1 MRQNR
6 FVHALLAAAMTVSLT
21 LPASA
26 AGGSSFSDVTDSATA
41 LNADVLRLMGVV
53 SGTGGNQFNPG
64 QVLTRAQF
72 CTMVVN
78 FMGKRDDVVLH
89 STRTIFTD
97 VDSTHWARGYVNL
110 AASTTIGGSKEQAG
124 SPLISGVG
132 DGRFLPDQQITLDQ
146 AVTILI
152 RVLGYSGGQVGA
164 VWPDGYMNL
173 AKSIGLTDGLSLSAG
188 SALNRAQAAQLFVNA
203 LTCKTGAGQVY
214 YTTLGQAKENIVLLA
229 VNTETDDGSALGAV
243 RTSEGTYLPSAEDV
257 APSALV
263 GHMGSLVLNDKSEII
278 TFVPDESENVT
289 ITLSGQAEASYVT
302 ALGNKRYTISGDTPV
317 YTSSSSEKKP
327 YSEAFSSLPSGSQIT
342 LFIQRGKVVAIFSGA
357 AATGSS
363 TDAVVVT
370 GSVSDAAF
378 HKLTGGV
385 TGYTIK
391 KNQQTISLSDIKP
404 YDVVTYDAMA
414 NTLIVSDL
422 RLTCTYED
430 AAPNSKA
437 PQTIT
442 VLGHTFPVLE
452 SAWND
457 TAKFSLGQQVTLL
470 LTADGKVAGMAQASG
485 QTQSNAYGMA
495 TSETE
500 VLMFLPN
507 GGTLKL
513 TGKASGSGTTQIA
526 GQVVAISGSSNR
538 LYLSRFNSKQASGTF
553 DPAKMTVGT
562 APVSP
567 GVKIFERV
575 GDSEQVEIS
584 INSLKG
590 MTIPENKIFASHTNS
605 SGTADIIVLQE
616 VTGDAYTYGKL
627 KESWENE
634 NGPDKGNRSVTVEN
648 GTGGLSSLLTGL
660 SFKDGSFGGVV
671 KSTIRT
677 PIGTGSYQPDKA
689 SSIITLTEIK
699 NVRPSDF
706 FQTETGTYIT
716 VQGKTYQVSDKVE
729 CYKSASKTWF
739 TQESGQARLNAC
751 KAFSSDLTIYVDPI
765 GSKVRV
771 VSAN

>member
-26 AGGSSFSDVTDSATA
+26 VGGSSFSDVTDSATA

-78 FMGKRDDVVLH
+78 FMCKGDDVVLH

-110 AASTTIGGSKEQAG
+110 AASTTIGGSEKQAG

-152 RVLGYSGGQVGA
+152 RVLGYSGNQVGA

-263 GHMGSLVLNDKSEII
+263 GHMGSLVLNDKSEIV

-302 ALGNKRYTISGDTPV
+302 AVGNKRYSISGDTPV
-317 YTSSSSEKKP
+317 YTSDSTEKKP

-342 LFIQRGKVVAIFSGA
+342 LFVQRGKVVAIFSGA
-357 AATGSS
+357 AATGAS

-370 GSVSDAAF
+370 GSVSEAAF

-404 YDVVTYDAMA
+404 YDVVTYDAMT

-422 RLTCTYED
+422 RLTCVYED

-442 VLGHTFPVLE
+442 ALGYTFPVLE
-452 SAWND
+452 SAWSD
-457 TAKFSLGQQVTLL
+457 TEKFSLGQQVTLL
-470 LTADGKVAGMAQASG
+470 LTADGKVAGMAEASG
-485 QTQSNAYGMA
+485 QTRSNAIGVVVDA
-495 TSETE
+495 KTAE
-500 VLMFLPN
+500 MFLPN
-507 GGTLKL
+507 GGTIKL
-513 TGKASGSGTTQIA
+513 TSEKELTNTDQVVNLSSSSKGKLNASRLSGSASGAFQPDKLTLGDH
-526 GQVVAISGSSNR
+526 
-538 LYLSRFNSKQASGTF
+538 K
-553 DPAKMTVGT
+553 
-562 APVSP
+562 VSP
-567 GVKIFERV
+567 GVRIY
-575 GDSEQVEIS
+575 EQVSGGAQVELSLGSLGASS
-584 INSLKG
+584 I
-590 MTIPENKIFASHTNS
+590 PANKIAAVHTNS
-605 SGTADIIVLQE
+605 SGAVDVIVLDS

-627 KESWENE
+627 KEDTQS
-634 NGPDKGNRSVTVEN
+634 GGGVTGSFTNRTVAVEN
-648 GTGGLSSLLTGL
+648 GTGGLSALVTGAAV
-660 SFKDGSFGGVV
+660 KDGGFGGVV
-671 KSTIRT
+671 SGR
-677 PIGTGSYQPDKA
+677 DKTKA
-689 SSIITLTEIK
+689 VSVISLTEIK

-706 FQTETGTYIT
+706 FQTETGTYVT

-729 CYKSASKTWF
+729 CYKSATKTWF
-739 TQESGQARLNAC
+739 TQESAEARLNAC

>member
-26 AGGSSFSDVTDSATA
+26 AGGSSFSDVTDSVTA

-78 FMGKRDDVVLH
+78 FMGKGDDVVLH

-110 AASTTIGGSKEQAG
+110 AASTTIGGSEDQAG

-152 RVLGYSGGQVGA
+152 RVLGYSGNQVGA

-188 SALNRAQAAQLFVNA
+188 SALTRAQAAQLFVNA
-203 LTCKTGAGQVY
+203 LTCKTGSGQVY

-263 GHMGSLVLNDKSEII
+263 GHMGSLVLNDKSEIV

-302 ALGNKRYTISGDTPV
+302 AVGNKRYSISGDTPV
-317 YTSSSSEKKP
+317 YTSDSTEKKT
-327 YSEAFSSLPSGSQIT
+327 YSEAFSSLPSGGQIT

-357 AATGSS
+357 AATGAS

-370 GSVSDAAF
+370 GSASEAAF

-404 YDVVTYDAMA
+404 YDVVTYDAMT

-422 RLTCTYED
+422 RLTCVYED
-430 AAPNSKA
+430 ASPNSKA

-442 VLGHTFPVLE
+442 ALGHTFDVLDC
-452 SAWND
+452 AWSD
-457 TAKFSLGQQVTLL
+457 TEKFSLGQQVTLL
-470 LTADGKVAGMAQASG
+470 LTADGKVAGMADASG
-485 QTQSNAYGMA
+485 QTRSNAIGVVVDDKTA
-495 TSETE
+495 E
-500 VLMFLPN
+500 MFLPN
-507 GGTLKL
+507 GSTIKL
-513 TGKASGSGTTQIA
+513 TSEKELTNTD
-526 GQVVAISGSSNR
+526 QVVNLSSSSKGKLNATR
-538 LYLSRFNSKQASGTF
+538 LTGNASGTF
-553 DPAKMTVGT
+553 QPDKLTLGSDK
-562 APVSP
+562 VSP
-567 GVKIFERV
+567 GVRIY
-575 GDSEQVEIS
+575 EQVSGGAQVELSLNNLGATS
-584 INSLKG
+584 I
-590 MTIPENKIFASHTNS
+590 PANKITAVHTNS
-605 SGTADIIVLQE
+605 SGTVDVIVLDS

-627 KESWENE
+627 VEGTQS
-634 NGPDKGNRSVTVEN
+634 GGGVTGSFTNRTVAVEN
-648 GTGGLSSLLTGL
+648 GTGGLSALVTGAAVT
-660 SFKDGSFGGVV
+660 DGGFGGVV
-671 KSTIRT
+671 SGR
-677 PIGTGSYQPDKA
+677 DKTKA
-689 SSIITLTEIK
+689 VSVIALTEIK

-706 FQTETGTYIT
+706 FQTETGTYVT

-729 CYKSASKTWF
+729 CYKSATKTWF
-739 TQESGQARLNAC
+739 TQESAEARLNAC
-751 KAFSSDLTIYVDPI
+751 KAFSSNLTIYVDPI

>member
-78 FMGKRDDVVLH
+78 FMGKGDDVVLH
-89 STRTIFTD
+89 STRTIFSD

-152 RVLGYSGGQVGA
+152 RVLGYSGNQVGA

-173 AKSIGLTDGLSLSAG
+173 AKSIGLIDGLSLSAG

-263 GHMGSLVLNDKSEII
+263 GHMGSLVLNDKSEIV

-302 ALGNKRYTISGDTPV
+302 AVGNKRYSISGDTPV
-317 YTSSSSEKKP
+317 YTSDSTEKKP

-342 LFIQRGKVVAIFSGA
+342 LFVQRGKVVAIFSGA

-370 GSVSDAAF
+370 GSASEAAF

-404 YDVVTYDAMA
+404 YDVVTYDAMT

-442 VLGHTFPVLE
+442 ALGYTFPVLE

-470 LTADGKVAGMAQASG
+470 LTADGKVAGMAQAGG

-553 DPAKMTVGT
+553 DPAKMTVGS
-562 APVSP
+562 ASVSP

-605 SGTADIIVLQE
+605 SGTVDIIVLQE

-677 PIGTGSYQPDKA
+677 PIGENSYQPDKA

-706 FQTETGTYIT
+706 FQTETGTYVT

>member
-1 MRQNR
+1 
-6 FVHALLAAAMTVSLT
+6 MTVSLT

-152 RVLGYSGGQVGA
+152 RVLGYSGNQVGA
-164 VWPDGYMNL
+164 VWPDGYLNL
-173 AKSIGLTDGLSLSAG
+173 AKSIGLTQGLSVSPSSAIT
-188 SALNRAQAAQLFVNA
+188 RAQAAQLFVNA
-203 LTCKTGAGQVY
+203 LNCKTGGGQVY

-229 VNTETDDGSALGAV
+229 VNTQTDDGSALGAV
-243 RTSEGTYLPSAEDV
+243 RTSEGTYLPIAEDV

-263 GHMGSLVLNDKSEII
+263 GHMGSLVLNDKSEIV

-370 GSVSDAAF
+370 GSVSEAAF

-553 DPAKMTVGT
+553 NPAKMTVGT

-605 SGTADIIVLQE
+605 SGTVDIIVLQE